1 MPSTHFKKPK
11 KQQQQQQ
18 KTNLNFNTFDFL
30 YVTAEEVNKII
41 KDIIDLHFT
50 NIINKDIDNNRFS
63 ENAKIASV
71 RPIFKKKERETLN
84 YRPVSILNCFSK
96 IYERYILEKFKSFMN
111 GFLSQFMSA
120 YRENYRKLML
130 CFDKECLDKGFVT
143 SVLMVDLS
151 KAFDSIPYDLFVA
164 KLHAYGISLN
174 AETFIYSYHKRRV

>member
-30 YVTAEEVNKII
+30 HVTAEEVNKII

-71 RPIFKKKERETLN
+71 RPIFKKKERN
-84 YRPVSILNCFSK
+84 V
-96 IYERYILEKFKSFMN
+96 
-111 GFLSQFMSA
+111 
-120 YRENYRKLML
+120 KL
-130 CFDKECLDKGFVT
+130 
-143 SVLMVDLS
+143 
-151 KAFDSIPYDLFVA
+151 
-164 KLHAYGISLN
+164 
-174 AETFIYSYHKRRV
+174 